1 MNKVGIR
8 IEIPRRLEES
18 AQLKRAIAK
27 SKVGE
32 IECMVNF
39 IVMAYRKG
47 GKVVLLGNGGSAA
60 DAQHLACEMVGQF
73 AIKRQ
78 AFPAIALTTNVSIL
92 TAVAND
98 CGYEMVFSRQIEA
111 LVNENDVVI
120 GISTS
125 GNSPSVIEAMKA
137 AKMRGAKSIGLTGGN
152 GGKLAEVADLILI
165 VPSDSTPRI
174 QEAHMTIGHIV
185 CELVERELSV
195 TG

>member
-60 DAQHLACEMVGQF
+60 DAQHLACEM
-73 AIKRQ
+73 
-78 AFPAIALTTNVSIL
+78 
-92 TAVAND
+92 
-98 CGYEMVFSRQIEA
+98 
-111 LVNENDVVI
+111 
-120 GISTS
+120 
-125 GNSPSVIEAMKA
+125 
-137 AKMRGAKSIGLTGGN
+137 
-152 GGKLAEVADLILI
+152 
-165 VPSDSTPRI
+165 
-174 QEAHMTIGHIV
+174 
-185 CELVERELSV
+185 
-195 TG
+195 